1 MSYLAATPERPLS
14 QDVIKQILWGEGE
27 KKSTKFSR
35 KRIHRIMHLDLKNC

>member
-27 KKSTKFSR
+27 KKKY
-35 KRIHRIMHLDLKNC
+35 KI